1 MDAAILAP
9 QVRTSL
15 RARMRRLVLGTWYL
29 VVLVRLDTKIEE
41 LKPFCRGKVMCFYV
55 LDFYVNSTS
64 HARYL
69 QLYVSQ
75 KYINTDNSIRRN

>member
-1 MDAAILAP
+1 MDAAILAL

-15 RARMRRLVLGTWYL
+15 RGGGWCLVLGRYL
-29 VVLVRLDTKIEE
+29 VVLARLDTKIEE

-55 LDFYVNSTS
+55 LDFYVNST
-64 HARYL
+64 RYL